1 VLSVWRKL
9 SGNAMPVF
17 NNAVFLSEKQ
27 TADRNFALA
36 YFMRE
41 NKKFPDNTNLMET
54 LDLYLQ
60 CCSIELTCQAM
71 SVVAATLAN
80 GGINPITGERIFK
93 ANTVKYCLS
102 LMYASGMYDFSGEF
116 AFAIGLPAKSG
127 VGGGLMLV
135 VPNVMGF
142 CIWSPPL
149 DKSGN
154 SVRGVEF
161 CRELVKHFNFHNYD
175 SLVSGIDG
183 KIDPRRKV
191 LEVKSHDVISL
202 LWAASKGDIE
212 EIKQLIAAGININDA
227 DYDGRT
233 ALHLAASEGHLQSVE
248 FLLNHGAHAHSKD
261 RWGNTPLDD
270 AIRGKHQPIID
281 ILSPEKPAKIINE
294 GSRNAL

>member
-1 VLSVWRKL
+1 
-9 SGNAMPVF
+9 
-17 NNAVFLSEKQ
+17 LSEKQ

-41 NKKFPDNTNLMET
+41 NKKFPDNTNVMET

-93 ANTVKYCLS
+93 ENTVKDCLD
-102 LMYASGMYDFSGEF
+102 LMDASGMYDFSGEF

-127 VGGGLMLV
+127 VGGGMMLV

-161 CRELVKHFNFHNYD
+161 CKELVKHFNFHNYD
-175 SLVSGIDG
+175 SLVSGTDD
-183 KIDPRRKV
+183 KIDPRKKA
-191 LEVKSHDVISL
+191 LEVKLNGIMSL

-212 EIKQLIAAGININDA
+212 EIKRLIAAGININEA
-227 DYDGRT
+227 DYDGR
-233 ALHLAASEGHLQSVE
+233 
-248 FLLNHGAHAHSKD
+248 
-261 RWGNTPLDD
+261 
-270 AIRGKHQPIID
+270 
-281 ILSPEKPAKIINE
+281 
-294 GSRNAL
+294 